1 VNTEVQGWLRKA
13 RDSVRAAQ
21 ALSNGGFYAEAI
33 SRAYYAMFYGAKAL
47 SVSVGQDLSKHSAVI
62 AAFGHD
68 FVATGKLA
76 PHLHQYLR
84 QGFDERNLADYR
96 SVARPTEDDA
106 AEQIGHAEEFLAAIE
121 AYLISYTE

>member
-1 VNTEVQGWLRKA
+1 MNAEVQEWLHKA
-13 RDSVRAAQ
+13 RESVRAAQ
-21 ALSNGGFYAEAI
+21 VLSDSGFSAEAI

-47 SVSVGQDLSKHSAVI
+47 SVSEGQDLSKHSAVI

-96 SVARPTEDDA
+96 AAARPTEDDA
-106 AEQIGHAEEFLAAIE
+106 VEQIGHAEEFLVAVE
-121 AYLISYTE
+121 RFLEGEDE